1 MVSTQTRHV
10 ASQIE
15 PSATTT
21 DRSQRQPSIRLA
33 GTGDIGGYD
42 GDLTARIWEYADRCS
57 RLAKDVPYDV
67 IHAHD
72 WMTFPAGMALATRSG
87 KPLIVQVHATEFDRS
102 GEHINPAL
110 YEVERRGIHAA
121 AKVITV
127 SHMTQK
133 IIIER
138 YGVAPE
144 KVRVIHN
151 GIDIKSQKGRE
162 SPSQHQVKTV
172 LFLGRITKQKGPEF
186 FVDAAAQVLKKSD
199 NVNFIIAGWGDLAPQ
214 IVEQVAALGLGRKIR
229 FAGFLRGKD
238 VERAYRMADVYVLPS
253 VSEPFGLTVLEA
265 IQHGVPVILSKTAG
279 VTEVLPTGVL
289 KCDFWDTK
297 EMANQILAVLSH
309 PEMAESLRQQAYHE
323 IQSLSWDKAARKCVN
338 VYREA
343 V

>member
-1 MVSTQTRHV
+1 M
-10 ASQIE
+10 
-15 PSATTT
+15 
-21 DRSQRQPSIRLA
+21 DRSQRQSSIRLA

-57 RLAKDVPYDV
+57 RLTKDVPYDV

-72 WMTFPAGMALATRSG
+72 WMTFPAGMVLATRSG

-110 YEVERRGIHAA
+110 YEVERRGMHAA
-121 AKVITV
+121 VKVITV
-127 SHMTQK
+127 SHMTRK
-133 IIIER
+133 IIIKR

-144 KVRVIHN
+144 KIRVIHN
-151 GIDIKSQKGRE
+151 GIDIKSRKNRE
-162 SPSQHQVKTV
+162 SRSQHQVKTV

-186 FVDAAAQVLKKSD
+186 FVDAAAQVLKKAD
-199 NVNFIIAGWGDLAPQ
+199 NVNFIIAGWGDLAPRV
-214 IVEQVAALGLGRKIR
+214 VEQVAALGLGRKIR

-238 VERAYRMADVYVLPS
+238 VERAYKMADVYVLPS

-265 IQHGVPVILSKTAG
+265 IQHGVPVILSKNAG

-297 EMANQILAVLSH
+297 EMANQVLAILSH
-309 PEMAESLRQQAYHE
+309 PEMAENLRQQAYSE
-323 IQSLSWDKAARKCVN
+323 IQSLSWDKAARKCMD